1 MQLKSSPLKLSMLAL
16 ASGSL
21 LSAVGASSA
30 EGTDWQA
37 EAAVLYY
44 GELGRVTA
52 LEPVIN
58 LQRIWS
64 AEHIASATLVLDAL
78 GGASHNGAAVV
89 DSPQTFAGSSGSAG
103 NATDSDERVISGTSG
118 SSNIT
123 SKSDD
128 DDDDEE
134 GDDDDEYGGGG
145 EQTFAAG
152 EVPLISG
159 FEDFR
164 VALDLAYTQP
174 LNTPLNTISVGTAL
188 SKEEDYLSIGVN
200 GGLAAELFSRNT
212 KVSVSGAA
220 AYDRIAPKDG
230 IPQGLGDSLTS
241 ISTLNS
247 ADKWVG
253 EYTLGLSQ
261 VINKISIVQLNY
273 NKGKTSGYHTDPYK
287 IVSRLDSAGVPV
299 DYLNESRPE
308 QRVKQSLYSALKVAL
323 GAHSLTAS
331 YRYYWDDWG
340 VVAKSSDGLLRFNL
354 SERLYLEGHG
364 RWHQQSKAD
373 FYQLWLAEAEVPDYA
388 SADYRLGDLQTQT
401 LGLNMGYQFSDNQA
415 VTFRT
420 EWYHQSDPVTDNKAA
435 QMDAVI
441 SQLGFKMVF

>member
-1 MQLKSSPLKLSMLAL
+1 MQLKPSTQKLSLLAL

-21 LSAVGASSA
+21 LSAVSASAA
-30 EGTDWQA
+30 EGSDWQA

-64 AEHIASATLVLDAL
+64 AEQSASATLVLDAL

-89 DSPQTFAGSSGSAG
+89 DSPQTFAGSSGNYAAS
-103 NATDSDERVISGTSG
+103 SDEG
-118 SSNIT
+118 
-123 SKSDD
+123 DD
-128 DDDDEE
+128 DDDD
-134 GDDDDEYGGGG
+134 DDGGG

-152 EVPLISG
+152 EVPLIGG

-174 LNTPLNTISVGTAL
+174 INTPLNTVSVGTAL

-220 AYDRIAPKDG
+220 AYDRIAPEDG
-230 IPQGLGDSLTS
+230 IPQGLADSLTS

-253 EYTLGLSQ
+253 EYTLGLTQ

-273 NKGKTSGYHTDPYK
+273 NSGKSSGYHTDPYK
-287 IVSRLDSAGVPV
+287 IISRLDSAGVPV

-308 QRVKQSLYSALKVAL
+308 QRAKQSLYSALKVAL
-323 GAHSLTAS
+323 STHSLTAS

-340 VVAKSSDGLLRFNL
+340 VVAKTSDALLRFNL
-354 SERLYLEGHG
+354 SDRLYLEGHG

-388 SADYRLGDLQTQT
+388 SADHRLGDLQTQT
-401 LGLNMGYQFSDNQA
+401 LGLNIGYQFSDNQA

-420 EWYHQSDPVTDNKAA
+420 EWYHQSDPVTGNKAA
-435 QMDAVI
+435 QLDAVI

>member
-1 MQLKSSPLKLSMLAL
+1 MQLKPSTQKLSLLAL

-21 LSAVGASSA
+21 LSAVSASAA
-30 EGTDWQA
+30 EGSDWQA

-64 AEHIASATLVLDAL
+64 AEQSASATLVLDAL

-89 DSPQTFAGSSGSAG
+89 DSPQTFAGSSGNYAAS
-103 NATDSDERVISGTSG
+103 SDEG
-118 SSNIT
+118 
-123 SKSDD
+123 DD
-128 DDDDEE
+128 DDDD
-134 GDDDDEYGGGG
+134 DDDDGGG

-152 EVPLISG
+152 EVPLIGG

-174 LNTPLNTISVGTAL
+174 INTPLNTVSVGTAL

-220 AYDRIAPKDG
+220 AYDRIAPEDG

-273 NKGKTSGYHTDPYK
+273 NSGKSSGYHTDPYK
-287 IVSRLDSAGVPV
+287 IISRLDSAGVPV

-308 QRVKQSLYSALKVAL
+308 QRAKQSLYSALKVAL
-323 GAHSLTAS
+323 GTHSLTAS

-340 VVAKSSDGLLRFNL
+340 VVAKTSDALLRFNL
-354 SERLYLEGHG
+354 SDRLYLEGHG

-388 SADYRLGDLQTQT
+388 SADHRLGDLQTQT
-401 LGLNMGYQFSDNQA
+401 LGLNIGYQFSDNQA

-420 EWYHQSDPVTDNKAA
+420 EWYHQSDPVTGNKAA
-435 QMDAVI
+435 QLDAVI

>member
-1 MQLKSSPLKLSMLAL
+1 MQLKPSTQKLSLLAL

-21 LSAVGASSA
+21 LSAVSASAA
-30 EGTDWQA
+30 EGSDWQA

-64 AEHIASATLVLDAL
+64 AEQSASATLVLDAL

-89 DSPQTFAGSSGSAG
+89 DSPQTFAGSSGNYAAS
-103 NATDSDERVISGTSG
+103 SDEG
-118 SSNIT
+118 
-123 SKSDD
+123 DD
-128 DDDDEE
+128 DDDD
-134 GDDDDEYGGGG
+134 DDGGG

-152 EVPLISG
+152 EVPLIGG

-174 LNTPLNTISVGTAL
+174 INTPLNTVSVGTAL

-220 AYDRIAPKDG
+220 AYDRIAPEDG

-273 NKGKTSGYHTDPYK
+273 NSGKSSGYHTDPYK
-287 IVSRLDSAGVPV
+287 IISRLDSAGVPV

-308 QRVKQSLYSALKVAL
+308 QRAKQSLYSALKVAL
-323 GAHSLTAS
+323 STHSLTAS

-340 VVAKSSDGLLRFNL
+340 VVAKTSDALLRFNL
-354 SERLYLEGHG
+354 SDRLYLEGHG

-388 SADYRLGDLQTQT
+388 SADHRLGDLQTQT
-401 LGLNMGYQFSDNQA
+401 LGLNIGYQFSDNQA

-420 EWYHQSDPVTDNKAA
+420 EWYHQSDPVTGNKAA
-435 QMDAVI
+435 QLDAVI

>member
-1 MQLKSSPLKLSMLAL
+1 MQLKPSTQKLSLLAL

-21 LSAVGASSA
+21 LSAVSASAA
-30 EGTDWQA
+30 EGSDWQA

-64 AEHIASATLVLDAL
+64 AEQSASATLVLDAL

-89 DSPQTFAGSSGSAG
+89 DSPQTFAGSSGNYAAS
-103 NATDSDERVISGTSG
+103 SDEG
-118 SSNIT
+118 
-123 SKSDD
+123 DD
-128 DDDDEE
+128 DDDD
-134 GDDDDEYGGGG
+134 DDDDGGG

-152 EVPLISG
+152 EVPLIGG

-174 LNTPLNTISVGTAL
+174 INTPLNTVSVGTAL

-220 AYDRIAPKDG
+220 AYDRIAPEDG

-273 NKGKTSGYHTDPYK
+273 NSGKSSGYHTDPYK
-287 IVSRLDSAGVPV
+287 IISRLDSAGVPV

-308 QRVKQSLYSALKVAL
+308 QRAKQSLYSALKVAL
-323 GAHSLTAS
+323 STHSLTAS

-340 VVAKSSDGLLRFNL
+340 VVAKTSDALLRFNL
-354 SERLYLEGHG
+354 SDRLYLEGHG

-388 SADYRLGDLQTQT
+388 SADHRLGDLQTQT
-401 LGLNMGYQFSDNQA
+401 LGLNIGYQFSDNQA

-420 EWYHQSDPVTDNKAA
+420 EWYHQSDPVTGNKAA
-435 QMDAVI
+435 QLDAVI

>member
-1 MQLKSSPLKLSMLAL
+1 MQLKSSQLKLSMLAL

-21 LSAVGASSA
+21 LSAVGASAA

-44 GELGRVTA
+44 GELDRVTA

-58 LQRIWS
+58 LKRIWS
-64 AEHIASATLVLDAL
+64 PEQIASATLVLDTL

-89 DSPQTFAGSSGSAG
+89 DSPQTFAGSSGSYA
-103 NATDSDERVISGTSG
+103 ASSDEG
-118 SSNIT
+118 
-123 SKSDD
+123 DD
-128 DDDDEE
+128 DDDD
-134 GDDDDEYGGGG
+134 DDDGGG

-164 VALDLAYTQP
+164 MALDLAYTQP

-220 AYDRIAPKDG
+220 AYDRIAPEDG
-230 IPQGLGDSLTS
+230 IPQILGDSLTAA
-241 ISTLNS
+241 STLNS

-253 EYTLGLSQ
+253 EYTLGLTQ

-273 NKGKTSGYHTDPYK
+273 NSGKSSGYHTDPYK
-287 IVSRLDSAGVPV
+287 IISRLDSAGVPV

-308 QRVKQSLYSALKVAL
+308 QRAKQSLYSALKVAL
-323 GAHSLTAS
+323 GTHSLTAS

-340 VVAKSSDGLLRFNL
+340 VVAKTSDALLRFNL

-364 RWHQQSKAD
+364 RWHQQTKAD

-388 SADYRLGDLQTQT
+388 SADHRLGDLQTQT

-420 EWYHQSDPVTDNKAA
+420 EWYHQSDQVTGNKAA